1 VRTHDMAAYVR
12 RATKKS
18 GIVPVWAGGKMP
30 LSSELADATL
40 EALESARQGDFFEP
54 ELQAAM
60 PMLAAQARLSKLPT
74 TKTLLIE
81 QHRSREGFH
90 VFIYPFAGRYVH
102 LGLASLL
109 AWRLSR
115 TQPNTFSMSFND
127 YGFELLAA
135 GPLDIQPL
143 LDHSVFD
150 DGELLPDVLA
160 SLNSGELA
168 LRRFREIARVAG
180 LVFTGYPGAPKS
192 TKQLQASSSLFYEV
206 FRKYDPANKLL
217 GQADAEVL
225 AQELDIRRLRASLK
239 RMRTQRIEAVT
250 LRVPS
255 PFALA
260 LMVERFR
267 EGLSTEKLADRLAR
281 ILKEANALL
290 DAPAAADRPSQ
301 RKAHAARRK
310 IDA

>member
-1 VRTHDMAAYVR
+1 
-12 RATKKS
+12 
-18 GIVPVWAGGKMP
+18 
-30 LSSELADATL
+30 
-40 EALESARQGDFFEP
+40 
-54 ELQAAM
+54 
-60 PMLAAQARLSKLPT
+60 
-74 TKTLLIE
+74 
-81 QHRSREGFH
+81 
-90 VFIYPFAGRYVH
+90 VH

-115 TQPNTFSMSFND
+115 TQPTTFSMSFND

-135 GPLDIQPL
+135 EPLDIRPL
-143 LDHSVFD
+143 LDQSVFD
-150 DGELLPDVLA
+150 DGELLHDVLA

-168 LRRFREIARVAG
+168 LRRFRAIARVAG

-192 TKQLQASSSLFYEV
+192 TKQLQASSSLFHEV
-206 FRKYDPANKLL
+206 FRKYDPANMLDRPAL
-217 GQADAEVL
+217 RVL

-267 EGLSTEKLADRLAR
+267 EELSTEKLADRLAR
-281 ILKEANALL
+281 ILKEANAQL
-290 DAPAAADRPSQ
+290 DAPAPADRPSP
-301 RKAHAARRK
+301 RKARAPRRK